1 MIKVGILSDTHLS
14 KSNSQFRK
22 NCTAAF
28 SGCDA
33 IIHAGDLTD
42 ISLLSTFSGK
52 DVYGVHG
59 NMCNQS
65 TRRLLPEKKIIVLKG
80 YSIGICHGAG
90 PRHNIEERLLELFP
104 ETDCIVYGHTH
115 IPVCHTAGNTLIV
128 NPGSFTGTGRF
139 GSPGSYAILTVNDS
153 GINAGIHF
161 CGNIMPD

>member
-14 KSNSQFRK
+14 KSTEQFRR
-22 NCTAAF
+22 NCAAAF

-42 ISLLSTFSGK
+42 ISLLATFSGK

-59 NMCNQS
+59 NMCNQT
-65 TRRLLPEKKIIVLKG
+65 TRQLLPEKRIILLGG

-90 PRHNIEERLLELFP
+90 QRHNIEERLIELFP

-115 IPVCHTAGNTLIV
+115 IPACHNIGKSLVI
-128 NPGSFTGTGRF
+128 NPGSFQGTGRYGAPGTYGLLHIDAEGLK
-139 GSPGSYAILTVNDS
+139 GS
-153 GINAGIHF
+153 IHELK
-161 CGNIMPD
+161 